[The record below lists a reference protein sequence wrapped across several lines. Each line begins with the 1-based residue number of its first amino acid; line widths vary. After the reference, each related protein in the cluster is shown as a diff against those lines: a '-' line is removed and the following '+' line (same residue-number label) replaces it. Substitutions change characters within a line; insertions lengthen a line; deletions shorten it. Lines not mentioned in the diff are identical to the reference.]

1 MLLIAWSIHNGPPL
15 GTLPP
20 CLNAQLKYIRFAPR
34 KHPYQAHQW
43 MVAEKKLTH
52 PLPNLAGTRKHFK
65 QVTFSNF
72 ASLAPHPLFYKSSQH
87 PHPGKT
93 LLWDTNTPSSC
104 SVGFHNKVASLCPDD
119 LSQFIGL
126 WCDKQYSKTFQLE
139 QVNPISAPYYHQR
152 KHSEQIP
159 WGYRAV

>member
-1 MLLIAWSIHNGPPL
+1 MSECSAKIYSFCSQETSLPGSPVNGCRKEVNTSPPKSGWNQETFQTSHFFQLCLLSCP
-15 GTLPP
+15 
-20 CLNAQLKYIRFAPR
+20 
-34 KHPYQAHQW
+34 
-43 MVAEKKLTH
+43 
-52 PLPNLAGTRKHFK
+52 
-65 QVTFSNF
+65 
-72 ASLAPHPLFYKSSQH
+72 PLFYKSSQH

-104 SVGFHNKVASLCPDD
+104 SVGFPNKVASLCPDN

-126 WCDKQYSKTFQLE
+126 WCDKQYSKRFQLE